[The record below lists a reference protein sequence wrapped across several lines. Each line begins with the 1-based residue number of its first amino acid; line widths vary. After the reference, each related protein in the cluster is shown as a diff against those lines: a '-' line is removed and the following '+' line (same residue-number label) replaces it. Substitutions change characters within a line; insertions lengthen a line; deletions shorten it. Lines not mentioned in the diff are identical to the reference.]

1 MKIDKV
7 GIWYIH
13 AKGHLVHEDEVCWV
27 WPWRRKKN
35 NGHKVLSILSEGG
48 FKSFKA
54 LDKFW
59 EDYFKAVLGD

>member
-1 MKIDKV
+1 MRINRF

-13 AKGHLVHEDEVCWV
+13 AKNHSVHIDEVCWV

-35 NGHKVLSILSEGG
+35 SGNKVLSIGCDGG
-48 FKSFKA
+48 FKSFKE

-59 EDYFKAVLGD
+59 EDYCKAVVR